1 MIKFFRAVLHDET
14 VFPEPFR
21 FQPERFL
28 DRKVKLLDVSF
39 GFGRRI
45 CPGRFMARSSMWI
58 TVASVLAAFEISP
71 VVDGGVPQ
79 IPKEEYSAG
88 AIS

>member
-1 MIKFFRAVLHDET
+1 VLHDES
-14 VFPEPFR
+14 VFPEPLR

-28 DRKVKLLDVSF
+28 DPNVKPPDFGF

-71 VVDGGVPQ
+71 VVDGHGVPQ
-79 IPKEEYSAG
+79 IPKEEYSEG
-88 AIS
+88 SIS

>member
-1 MIKFFRAVLHDET
+1 MLHDES
-14 VFPEPFR
+14 VFPEALR

-28 DRKVKLLDVSF
+28 DRKVKLPDVGF

-45 CPGRFMARSSMWI
+45 CPGRFMARSSMFI
-58 TVASVLAAFEISP
+58 AVASVLAAFEISP
-71 VVDGGVPQ
+71 VVDDRGVPQ

>member
-1 MIKFFRAVLHDET
+1 
-14 VFPEPFR
+14 
-21 FQPERFL
+21 
-28 DRKVKLLDVSF
+28 
-39 GFGRRI
+39 
-45 CPGRFMARSSMWI
+45 MARSSMWI

-71 VVDGGVPQ
+71 VVDGRGVPQ